1 MRSVGPE
8 GSKHMTV
15 IESRIRAAI
24 ERAREQS
31 SSIPDVERLFLSLKS
46 DFPEIGISNGDS
58 EGERACIGLM
68 LMTLKMLMPECKA
81 IMEAYS
87 RKKPAKS
94 KSVTKVSRVTPL
106 YRAAD
111 GTWRQEQ
118 QRRAAELIDLYTG
131 NLTPT
136 KEETQFLFR
145 SGLAT
150 RADFIEALA
159 CESDSLCSAD
169 LKLWLDR
176 LEPHW
181 HNKPKMT
188 VAEARAL
195 WETDQRQVPT
205 ASPESVNQP

>member
-1 MRSVGPE
+1 
-8 GSKHMTV
+8 MTA
-15 IESRIRAAI
+15 IESRIRTAI

-46 DFPEIGISNGDS
+46 DFPEIGISTGDS

-87 RKKPAKS
+87 QKKHAKT
-94 KSVTKVSRVTPL
+94 TKVATKTSRVTPL
-106 YRAAD
+106 YRDAD
-111 GTWRQEQ
+111 GTWRQELFNEQ

-131 NLTPT
+131 SVTPT
-136 KEETQFLFR
+136 KEETHFLFR

-159 CESDSLCSAD
+159 CESDSVCSAD

-181 HNKPKMT
+181 RNQPKMT

-195 WETDQRQVPT
+195 WETDQRQT
-205 ASPESVNQP
+205 TAASPDPING